1 MLGELSVVE
10 QRYLA
15 VRDVLEGAR
24 VSDVAIRYGLIVAR
38 FTVGWSATPMVVCVL
53 WPTPVRSLTVARIR
67 CLRRWR
73 L

>member
-38 FTVGWSATPMVVCVL
+38 SPLAGP
-53 WPTPVRSLTVARIR
+53 
-67 CLRRWR
+67 LRQWWFACSGRPQFEA
-73 L
+73 